1 MQNLPTTSQKS
12 LQAIKC
18 VERYGNEASFLS
30 TFNPGNQYIY
40 CKNIERCFTGPA
52 PTLRIV
58 AEAYKDKI
66 AEGWIAIQIRDLS
79 EFAGCKDKLTTLQI
93 DQIAK
98 VILLNFAYL
107 KVTEMMY
114 FFVLFKSGRFGKFY
128 GAVDGLVI
136 TEALQDFCQLR
147 RDKLWE
153 YEQKRQQ
160 AERLKEEQR
169 QSENGI
175 TYQEWC
181 EIRWLFNM
189 GYEPERI
196 RAELAEQRKQGN
208 QE

>member
-1 MQNLPTTSQKS
+1 MRNLPITSQKS
-12 LQAIKC
+12 LQANRCID
-18 VERYGNEASFLS
+18 RYGNESRFLS
-30 TFNPGNQYIY
+30 TFNPDKQYIY
-40 CKNIERCFTGPA
+40 CKDIERCFTGTA

-58 AEAYKDKI
+58 AEAYKDKV
-66 AEGWIAIQIRDLS
+66 AESWIAIQIKDLS

-98 VILLNFAYL
+98 VILLNFSYL

-147 RDKLWE
+147 REKLWE
-153 YEQKRQQ
+153 YEQKRLRT
-160 AERLKEEQR
+160 EREREEKR
-169 QSENGI
+169 KSENGI

-181 EIRWLFNM
+181 EIKWLFNM

-196 RAELAEQRKQGN
+196 RAELAEQRKQEN
-208 QE
+208 E

>member
-1 MQNLPTTSQKS
+1 MQNLPSTLQKS

-18 VERYGNEASFLS
+18 IERYGNGAEFLS
-30 TFNPGNQYIY
+30 VFNPDKQYIY
-40 CKNIERCFTGPA
+40 CKDVERCFTGTA
-52 PTLRIV
+52 PTLKVV
-58 AEAYKDKI
+58 AEAYRDKV
-66 AEGWIAIQIRDLS
+66 AESWLEIQIKDLS
-79 EFAGCKDKLTTLQI
+79 EFAGCKDKLSTQQI

-98 VILLNFAYL
+98 VILMNFYYL
-107 KVTEMMY
+107 KITEMMY
-114 FFVLFKSGRFGKFY
+114 FFVLFKSGKFGKFY

-147 RDKLWE
+147 REKLWE
-153 YEQKRQQ
+153 YEQKRKR

-181 EIRWLFNM
+181 ELRWLFNM

-196 RAELAEQRKQGN
+196 RAELVEQRRK
-208 QE
+208 